1 MENTLTTT
9 NAAAVTQATPQA
21 EIANVI
27 ALFAEQQDVKS
38 TSRTLYRRAVAQFFE
53 WVQTTGRTVAA
64 LTIADVIA
72 YKDTLLSE
80 GKSPLTVG
88 GYVNALRRFYAW
100 AEALKLYPNI
110 ARGVHAPKRTQEFKK
125 QPLSVGKV
133 AELLRYEQAQSP
145 RDYAIINLMTRTGL
159 RCVEVTRANIEDITY
174 IGADNTRVL
183 MVQGK
188 GRDAKDNYVI
198 LPDAAY
204 FPIRAYLATRK
215 GESEHAPLFVSESNH
230 SAQGGRL
237 TTRTVSAIAKRGL
250 QGVGLDNKA
259 FTAHSL
265 RHTAG
270 TNILRAGGTLEQAQ
284 MCLRHANPATTQIY
298 AQMALNE
305 RRLTNGGEALLDSLY
320 NRALWD
326 ETTNN

>member
-9 NAAAVTQATPQA
+9 NTAAATVTQQA
-21 EIANVI
+21 EISDVI
-27 ALFAEQQDVKS
+27 AVFAQQQDVKS
-38 TSRTLYRRAVAQFFE
+38 TSRDLYRRAVAQFFD
-53 WVQTTGRTVAA
+53 WVQSTGRVIAA

-72 YKDTLLSE
+72 YKDYLLSV
-80 GKSPLTVG
+80 GKSTLTVG
-88 GYVNALRRFYAW
+88 GYINAIRRFYVW
-100 AEALKLYPNI
+100 AEANKLYPNI
-110 ARGVHAPKRTQEFKK
+110 AKGVHAPKRKQEFRK

-133 AELLRYEQAQSP
+133 GELLRYEAEQSP
-145 RDYAIINLMTRTGL
+145 RDYAIINLMARTGL
-159 RCVEVTRANIEDITY
+159 RCVEVTRANIGDITY

-204 FPIRAYLATRK
+204 FPIRDYLNTRK
-215 GESEHAPLFVSESNH
+215 GEPETAPLFVSVSNH
-230 SAQGGRL
+230 TANGGRL
-237 TTRTVSAIAKRGL
+237 TTRTVSAIAKKGL
-250 QGVGLDNKA
+250 RNVGLDNKA

-265 RHTAG
+265 RHTVG

-298 AQMALNE
+298 ANMALNE
-305 RRLTNGGEALLDSLY
+305 RRLTNGGETLLDKFY
-320 NRALWD
+320 NGAFV
-326 ETTNN
+326 